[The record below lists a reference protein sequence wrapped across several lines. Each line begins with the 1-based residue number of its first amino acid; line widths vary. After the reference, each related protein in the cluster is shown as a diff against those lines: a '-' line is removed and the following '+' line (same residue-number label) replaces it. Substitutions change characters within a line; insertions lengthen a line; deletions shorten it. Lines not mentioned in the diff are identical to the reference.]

1 MTRILTI
8 IALLFATPMLAACT
22 IGPTKSDISESGRLI
37 YSAKVENFDIPKF
50 FDCLR
55 YRGGNLKLKAGFL
68 RGIDQNT
75 YVSFSEEWGEHVI
88 GDGTAPLVVVKANHF
103 TVTVKAAGKMY
114 IGLGETLAEDTAAVS
129 KYCVSNN

>member
-55 YRGGNLKLKAGFL
+55 YRGGNLKLKAGLLTQTGDNYSPFKKMEVGWL
-68 RGIDQNT
+68 FFPVMANRGALPVYPSHRKTLSAYNNKI
-75 YVSFSEEWGEHVI
+75 VI
-88 GDGTAPLVVVKANHF
+88 GV
-103 TVTVKAAGKMY
+103 
-114 IGLGETLAEDTAAVS
+114 
-129 KYCVSNN
+129 

>member
-37 YSAKVENFDIPKF
+37 YSAKVENFNVPKF
-50 FDCLR
+50 FDCLI
-55 YRGGNLKLKAGFL
+55 YKGGDLKLRVGLL

-75 YVSFSEEWGEHVI
+75 YVSSSKEWGEHVI
-88 GDGTAPLVVVKANHF
+88 GDCTRPLVVVKANHF
-103 TVTVKAAGKMY
+103 AVTVKAAGKMY

-129 KYCVSNN
+129 KHCVSNN